1 MDLHSMM
8 LRSRNLLSKVK
19 KHFSTT
25 KFNSKAAVEAPTFQ
39 NFFENN
45 IDETVSPILRD
56 LFENDTD
63 EGNSSFSQDSLE
75 STKTD
80 KYTSLNSEIKRFIS
94 AKQYQKMPADIQE
107 YLQKIKGK
115 DLKDT
120 QLLYLSKIPWG
131 SSEVT
136 NMSITEA
143 RDILNRTH
151 SGMLD
156 VKERILRYIAC
167 QKRVGTNYGGILLLV
182 GPPGVGKT
190 SIASA
195 VAEAM
200 GRKFVKISLAGAS
213 DADFLRGTS
222 SIYSDSKPGRIIDA
236 IIKAENFAPL
246 ILLDE
251 IDKMGASTQH
261 GNPEHALLD
270 ILDSDRSNFID
281 DFLGIPINLSAV
293 VFIATANSTN
303 SISPILLD
311 RLEVIILSGYTKK
324 EKLDIMTQHLIPK
337 LRKEYLLTE
346 DDLKISLPSAE
357 YIIDTFTNEPGIRS
371 LEQLLRR
378 IFESIVYY
386 IQIGTPY
393 SVPLTVSDIN
403 IMLGKSEIRKSK
415 RGNKTTQKN
424 HSTNNIK
431 KRDDIYY

>member
-1 MDLHSMM
+1 MDKKIIELQYGK
-8 LRSRNLLSKVK
+8 LLPEIKD
-19 KHFSTT
+19 
-25 KFNSKAAVEAPTFQ
+25 
-39 NFFENN
+39 
-45 IDETVSPILRD
+45 II
-56 LFENDTD
+56 
-63 EGNSSFSQDSLE
+63 SLE
-75 STKTD
+75 EFETLSAEVRNVLTQELSSDALTEE
-80 KYTSLNSEIKRFIS
+80 YTSLNSEIKRFIS
-94 AKQYQKMPADIQE
+94 VSQFEAMPNEIQQ
-107 YLQKIKGK
+107 YLQKVKGN

-120 QLLYLSKIPWG
+120 QLLYLSKMPWG
-131 SSEVT
+131 NSKVISRT
-136 NMSITEA
+136 IKEA
-143 RDILNRTH
+143 KEILNNTH

-167 QKRVGTNYGGILLLV
+167 QKRVGNNYGSILLLV

-261 GNPEHALLD
+261 GNPEYALLD

-281 DFLGIPINLSAV
+281 DFFGISIDLSQV
-293 VFIATANSTN
+293 VFIATANSTKD
-303 SISPILLD
+303 ISPILLN
-311 RLEVIILSGYTKK
+311 RLETIRLSGYTKK
-324 EKLDIMTQHLIPK
+324 EKMEIMNEHVIPK
-337 LRKEYLLTE
+337 LYKEYSLSKN
-346 DDLKISLPSAE
+346 DLVIISSSAE
-357 YIIDTFTNEPGIRS
+357 YIIDYFTNEPGIRS

-386 IQIGTPY
+386 IDVGAQYNT
-393 SVPLTVSDIN
+393 SLTTNDIN
-403 IMLGKSEIRKSK
+403 IILGKRETMKNKRTIKSSGEK
-415 RGNKTTQKN
+415 
-424 HSTNNIK
+424 NNINVK
-431 KRDDIYY
+431 KRDDIYF